1 MVIRIKFVCIIL
13 FVLTLLDSGIIVSL
27 ADVEGTWKINGF
39 GADSMALTR
48 VGNQV
53 YGTYNTPQGQGTIYG
68 IINAQNVWKGTWSEP
83 FNDDWGYF
91 SATFSNDTS
100 HLCGSWKYASSDY
113 DTHDLYI
120 PFNGY
125 WDGNFQGEKQF
136 QANTSINA

>member
-68 IINAQNVWKGTWSEP
+68 LINAQDVWKGTWSEP

-91 SATFSNDTS
+91 SAAFSNDTS
-100 HLCGSWKYASSDY
+100 YLCGSWKYAEGDY
-113 DTHDLYI
+113 DIHDLYI
-120 PFNGY
+120 PFYGP
-125 WDGNFQGEKQF
+125 WDGYFQGEKQLK
-136 QANTSINA
+136 ANTTINA